1 MLKIIEL
8 LFKTKEEAEQ
18 VLKVAKEEVLD
29 RYGEITLMDIYE
41 LSGIEPAYSDR
52 FKRWT
57 NLDSVQII
65 WNEQEKSWS
74 IILPKLEDQ
83 G

>member
-29 RYGEITLMDIYE
+29 RYGEVTLADIYD

-57 NLDSVQII
+57 NLDSAQII
-65 WNEQEKSWS
+65 WDEREKSWS

>member
-29 RYGEITLMDIYE
+29 RYGEVTLMDIYE
-41 LSGIEPAYSDR
+41 LSGIEPAYSDL

-57 NLDSVQII
+57 NLNNAQII

>member
-18 VLKVAKEEVLD
+18 VLKVATEEVLD

-41 LSGIEPAYSDR
+41 LSSIEAAYSDQ

-57 NLDSVQII
+57 NLDDAKII

>member
-41 LSGIEPAYSDR
+41 LSSIEPAYSDQ

-57 NLDSVQII
+57 NLNNTQII